1 MVFMRLWRKGVP
13 RGALEC
19 QPGSEID
26 VASVA
31 MIGNGL
37 LDRSSTTPAHET
49 TIATERTGSKY
60 SFIVL

>member
-1 MVFMRLWRKGVP
+1 MP